1 MPLDPKI
8 RALLASI
15 RSRVRRY
22 IITDSLLAL
31 LALLLGAF
39 WLGLVVDLGP
49 VKLGGT
55 EMPRSARVILL
66 AAVLIAALVLLIKLL
81 IGRLAKPIRDDSL
94 ALLVER
100 HHPELS
106 GRLVTAVQLAEQGR
120 SGDYFETNLLQA
132 VHDQAVARLD
142 VVEPNRIFRWQPIRH
157 KSLVVVPLAV
167 AAIGFAIANPSSF
180 SLAARRLLLLT
191 DLPWPRRA
199 YLEMVGVELPSV
211 TVDENEIVAPTLVPF
226 EDRQL
231 RLPIGSSGTL
241 RIMAEAERAVVPDV
255 CTVYYTT
262 DDGAR
267 GQANMR
273 RVGRVVDG
281 KQTFLLDGPPLAGL
295 TESVTLYVRGL
306 DARLDDYRV
315 EAVQPPAIATMRVIS
330 QDPAYLQ
337 APDMTQ
343 PTKRETGYQAGL
355 RIREGSQVSL
365 VGTSTDPLGAVDLR
379 LSHGNQVLPDVQ
391 AVISEDRKS
400 FTVSLDDIRQPSTLI
415 VLPRDP
421 TGIVAQLPYRY
432 FLGVI
437 IDDAPQIEMRLR
449 GIGTAVTPVARI
461 PLYGKVTDDYGVQSA
476 KVELNAVSELTADDA
491 TVEASERGI
500 APLEQP
506 AAGTATTASIEPDR
520 DGNFELT
527 LDLRE
532 LAEQKRF
539 SVPDPT
545 LKDRSAA
552 INFSGDAVDAYNL
565 AGTHVSKT
573 ELIRL
578 EVVTPDR
585 LLMLM
590 ERRELALRGRL
601 EQAIEET
608 RGLRES
614 LDTLR
619 REAAKSDDAVAATNK
634 PAAEGSTEPSA
645 DSTAKAAADGAV
657 EEPAERLEQILR
669 LRAQQNALQ
678 ATKTRDEL
686 SGIAESLDDLLV
698 EMQNNRVDSVDRSER
713 IGKGVRDPLRA
724 IVGGDLEKLRTQI
737 SEVESA
743 ASQPALVAE
752 KSGQAVKTAEDVL
765 LQLTAVLEKM
775 LDLESFN
782 EILDMVRELIDAQDS
797 LIEETKSEQK
807 KKVRNLFED

>member
-8 RALLASI
+8 RELLTSI
-15 RSRVRRY
+15 RTRVRRY
-22 IITDSLLAL
+22 IVADSLLAL
-31 LALLLGAF
+31 LALTLLAF
-39 WLGLVVDLGP
+39 WFGLAVDLIP

-55 EMPRSARVILL
+55 EMPRSARLILL
-66 AAVLIAALVLLIKLL
+66 IAVLATALVLLAKLL

-100 HHPELS
+100 HHPELD
-106 GRLVTAVQLAEQGR
+106 GRLITAVQLSDQGR
-120 SGDYFETNLLQA
+120 SGDHFETNLLDE
-132 VHDQAVARLD
+132 VHSQAVARID
-142 VVEPNRIFRWQPIRH
+142 TVEPNRIFRWQPIRS
-157 KSLVVVPLAV
+157 KTLIVVPLSI
-167 AAIGFAIANPSSF
+167 AAFGFAITNPSSF
-180 SLAARRLLLLT
+180 AHAARRLLLIS
-191 DLPWPRRA
+191 DSPWPRRA

-211 TVDENEIVAPTLVPF
+211 TVDENEIIAPSLVPF
-226 EDRQL
+226 ENRTM

-241 RIMAEAERAVVPDV
+241 RIVAEAEQKVVPDV
-255 CTVYYTT
+255 CTVYYST
-262 DDGAR
+262 DDGTR

-281 KQTFLLDGPPLAGL
+281 KQTFLLDGPPLTGL

-306 DARLDDYRV
+306 DARLDDYRI
-315 EAVQPPAIATMRVIS
+315 EAVQPPSIAEMRVVS
-330 QDPAYLQ
+330 EDPDYLRV
-337 APDMTQ
+337 PDLSHAAR
-343 PTKRETGYQAGL
+343 RETNYQAGL
-355 RIREGSQVSL
+355 RIREGSKVSM
-365 VGTSTDPLGAVDLR
+365 VGTSTEPLGAVDLR
-379 LSHGNQVLPDVQ
+379 LAHGNQPIEDAQ
-391 AVISEDRKS
+391 AVISEDRKT
-400 FTVSLDDIRQPSTLI
+400 FTVSLNDLRQPATLI

-437 IDDAPQIEMRLR
+437 IDDAPQIEMRLK
-449 GIGTAVTPVARI
+449 GIGTAVTPIARI
-461 PLYGKVTDDYGVQSA
+461 PISGKVVDDYGIQTA

-491 TVEASERGI
+491 TVEASERGVAKLETP
-500 APLEQP
+500 AP
-506 AAGTATTASIEPDR
+506 GTAATEPIRADR

-532 LAEQKRF
+532 MGEQQRF
-539 SVPDPT
+539 KAPDPT
-545 LKDRSAA
+545 LKDRTAA
-552 INFSGDAVDAYNL
+552 ISFFGEASDAYNL
-565 AGTHVSKT
+565 SGAHVSKS

-590 ERRELALRGRL
+590 ERRELGLRARL
-601 EQAIEET
+601 EQAIDET

-619 REAAKSDDAVAATNK
+619 REAEKLTESTERADDGPTVDAANED
-634 PAAEGSTEPSA
+634 AAENKSG
-645 DSTAKAAADGAV
+645 AA
-657 EEPAERLEQILR
+657 EPAERSEQVMR
-669 LRAQQNALQ
+669 LRAQQNGLQ

-724 IVGGDLEKLRTQI
+724 IVAGDLEKLRTQI
-737 SEVESA
+737 GEVE
-743 ASQPALVAE
+743 ASTAKPTAVAE

-807 KKVRNLFED
+807 KKVRNLFQD